1 MKKNYWIVGVV
12 AVLAVLLIF
21 GGRLFLGLER
31 FLINTFPSDNI
42 LLAKVVEVRE
52 EQDEVNGTAQWFQ
65 EIDLEFL
72 SGSVEG
78 EETMVHSKG
87 LVGADDAQKLSSGET
102 VIVARNTDLDG
113 DSYYITDRY
122 RLPML
127 VLGFLIFAAAVILF
141 GKWRGLTSFLGL
153 MVSILVLV
161 LYVVPQILA
170 GSDPLFVSLVGSVVI
185 ALVSIYLAHGFSAR
199 TTIALI
205 GTIST
210 VVIAVLLTV
219 VFVDALQLLG
229 ISTEESFVLRYEIEA
244 INLQGILLAGI
255 IIGMLGVLDDVT
267 IGQAATISEIKKANP
282 ALKFKALYA
291 HGISVGREHIA
302 SLVNTL
308 VMAYAGAA
316 LPLFLLIVIQSG
328 DVPVWLAINGEP
340 IAEEIARSLIGSV
353 ALILAVPITTF
364 LAAYYYDRNI

>member
-1 MKKNYWIVGVV
+1 M
-12 AVLAVLLIF
+12 AMLLMGMF
-21 GGRLFLGLER
+21 VFSGSLYARFER
-31 FLINTFPSDNI
+31 FLISTFPSDNV
-42 LLAKVVEVRE
+42 LLARVIQIHE
-52 EQDEVNGTAQWFQ
+52 EHGQINGTVQWFQ

-78 EETMVHSKG
+78 EETVVHSKG
-87 LVGADDAQKLSSGET
+87 LVGADDAQKLSIGET

-113 DSYYITDRY
+113 DAYYITDRY

-127 VLGFLIFAAAVILF
+127 VLGFLIFAVAVILF

-153 MVSILVLV
+153 MVSILILV

-170 GSDPLFVSLVGSVVI
+170 GSDPLFVSLVGSAVI
-185 ALVSIYLAHGFSAR
+185 AFTSLYLAHGFSAR
-199 TTIALI
+199 TTIALV

-210 VVIAVLLTV
+210 IVIAVLLTV

-282 ALKFKALYA
+282 ALKFKELYT

-364 LAAYYYDRNI
+364 LAAYYYDKYAN